1 MHILACF
8 TIKNS
13 VNEYSFFLIRNNETG
28 REAMSNAVPWVEMCR
43 ATIFNLH
50 MSPVTSLSVISI
62 IVLVNL
68 IITEMLMLI
77 IRSLI
82 Y

>member
-1 MHILACF
+1 MHILACV
-8 TIKNS
+8 TMKNS
-13 VNEYSFFLIRNNETG
+13 VNEYSFLLIRNNETG
-28 REAMSNAVPWVEMCR
+28 REVMSNVFPWVEMCR

-68 IITEMLMLI
+68 ITTEMLMFI
-77 IRSLI
+77 IHSLI
-82 Y
+82 S